1 MQRSWLPGEAW
12 LKIIEHMLL
21 DEGVMP
27 AAPVRLPA
35 VRMLL
40 RDLLLTILNHD
51 DRRMRQLVENGGVR
65 LLDRRPQRD

>member
-1 MQRSWLPGEAW
+1 MQKSWLPEEAW
-12 LKIIEHMLL
+12 LKIVEHMRL

-27 AAPVRLPA
+27 AARLSA

-40 RDLLLTILNHD
+40 RGLLLTILNHD